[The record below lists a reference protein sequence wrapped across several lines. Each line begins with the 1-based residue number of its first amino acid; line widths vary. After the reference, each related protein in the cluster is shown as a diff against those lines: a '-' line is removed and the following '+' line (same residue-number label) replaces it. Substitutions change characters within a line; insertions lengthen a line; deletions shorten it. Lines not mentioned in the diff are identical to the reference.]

1 MLRRGAVGRA
11 PGRARDRARLG
22 GGIGLAGAR
31 HDDAAAE
38 LVARARRLGA
48 GRDVLEAERG
58 AERPGERLGAALVG
72 AAAREVEDGRGRGEE
87 EAGRRRGRDRRDGA
101 AERGAVAALE
111 GHDRLV
117 LPLLHGV
124 EEHALDG
131 AADRVEHV
139 GDLLGDLDA
148 EDGVGL
154 REREEALV
162 VVADALGGREE
173 EVDRAE
179 RDVDDEDDAADV
191 DAEVDE
197 LVEGRLRGAAKV
209 RGREHESRAFEDRA
223 PS

>member
-1 MLRRGAVGRA
+1 
-11 PGRARDRARLG
+11 
-22 GGIGLAGAR
+22 
-31 HDDAAAE
+31 
-38 LVARARRLGA
+38 
-48 GRDVLEAERG
+48 
-58 AERPGERLGAALVG
+58 
-72 AAAREVEDGRGRGEE
+72 
-87 EAGRRRGRDRRDGA
+87 
-101 AERGAVAALE
+101 
-111 GHDRLV
+111 V